1 MNSIYVNDKCKYD
14 IIFGHSQGAILT
26 AALLSLHEKL
36 LNGSTSPSGFIF
48 NGAAWAN
55 PYNDSMQG
63 LTGLANEKRFK
74 DKSPK
79 MLFIMGKA
87 DDINPI
93 DSATRVSNA
102 LNDAGFDVTIVEH
115 DGGHSVPY
123 KNDEDSVRALGEV
136 ADWIMSIKEN

>member
-1 MNSIYVNDKCKYD
+1 MVMNTIYLNEECKYD

-26 AALLSLHEKL
+26 AALLSLRDKL
-36 LNGSTSPSGFIF
+36 RFGPTSPSGFIF
-48 NGAAWAN
+48 NGAAWPN
-55 PYNDSMQG
+55 PYSDSMQG
-63 LTGLANEKRFK
+63 LSGLAPEKSFK

-93 DSATRVSNA
+93 DSATRVSNVF
-102 LNDAGFDVTIVEH
+102 NDTGFDVTIVEH

-123 KNDEDSVRALGEV
+123 NNDADSLRAMGEIV
-136 ADWIMSIKEN
+136 DWIMKVL